1 MLAKD
6 NSIQEMLREKKI
18 RLSHQRLMVL
28 EYMSAN
34 HCHPTA
40 DQIFNGLKGTVPSLS
55 KTTIY
60 NTMDAFLEAGLVRPV
75 NIEDNE
81 VRYDI
86 VTEEHGHFK
95 CDSCGRIYDFE
106 LDLDHLTSGQLAS
119 FKIDSR
125 DVYFRGI
132 CSECLKHKS

>member
-6 NSIQEMLREKKI
+6 NSIQEMLRKKNI

-40 DQIFNGLKGTVPSLS
+40 DQIYNGLKATVPSLS

-75 NIEDNE
+75 NIEDKE

-86 VTEEHGHFK
+86 VTDEHGHFK
-95 CDSCGRIYDFE
+95 CDSCGHIYDF
-106 LDLDHLTSGQLAS
+106 DLNIDQLTSGQLAS
-119 FKIDSR
+119 FKITRR
-125 DVYFRGI
+125 DVYFGGI
-132 CSECLKHKS
+132 CSECLKHQS

>member
-6 NSIQEMLREKKI
+6 NSIQEMLREKNI

-34 HCHPTA
+34 RCHPTA
-40 DQIFNGLKGTVPSLS
+40 DQIYSELKGEVPSLS

-60 NTMDAFLEAGLVRPV
+60 NTMDAFLQAGLVRAV

-95 CDSCGRIYDFE
+95 CNTCGRVYDF
-106 LDLDHLTSGQLAS
+106 DLDIDHLAAGQLAA
-119 FKIDSR
+119 FRIDSR
-125 DVYFRGI
+125 DVYFRGV
-132 CSECLKHKS
+132 CSECMMHKS